1 MKRNLLSLK
10 VKQLVGLV
18 LSNEGQDCT
27 AKTACVRRLHKA
39 VLLKPVSSVDGC
51 LFGNRFFHRFQEVF
65 NVSEL
70 FVLPSLKS
78 GVTASLIKPLL
89 VSLFCVV
96 FSSFSTV
103 ASAEDG
109 HVEKRHVEEQRQFY
123 QNEIIRDDGSTLI
136 EEKTIIIEP
145 LPQDIDKPHLVEP
158 PLVESVPLL
167 KDKKK
172 RSLSKSLLVKEKRP
186 KAPMSSH
193 LQQALRD
200 YRAQRIKK
208 AISGLELAAEKKS
221 FLARYLLAHIYR
233 TGKGGVIDHRRA
245 YEYYR
250 QITTEFSNGGGLYHA
265 RKAPYIA
272 HAFVQLARYMEDG
285 VSELD
290 IKSDPLMARV
300 LFEKAAH
307 FGDIEGQYQLGRF
320 LIESGKM
327 RNVKLGQQWL
337 TRAAMKN
344 NPKAQAYL
352 GALYWQGDLV
362 SRKKSLALAWIEFA
376 RRNST
381 GTVKS
386 QVERLYR
393 AVRYDTTEDVHTRAE
408 FYIGR
413 LRTKYNVLW
422 REEPMRAEE
431 NDILDGII
439 LAEPPKDLDQDQLE
453 TKSHKNQMPD
463 AMVSGPENF
472 MDGGPSM
479 GFGFQMYDYGG
490 AAGR

>member
-1 MKRNLLSLK
+1 MTLK
-10 VKQLVGLV
+10 VKQLVDLMLLTLERGQLTAAYPFRVPSRV
-18 LSNEGQDCT
+18 LSLFQLLVVSFI
-27 AKTACVRRLHKA
+27 CVGFSPI
-39 VLLKPVSSVDGC
+39 VLAEERG
-51 LFGNRFFHRFQEVF
+51 
-65 NVSEL
+65 VSEHR
-70 FVLPSLKS
+70 
-78 GVTASLIKPLL
+78 
-89 VSLFCVV
+89 
-96 FSSFSTV
+96 
-103 ASAEDG
+103 E
-109 HVEKRHVEEQRQFY
+109 FY
-123 QNEIIRDDGSTLI
+123 QNEIIRDDGTTLI

-145 LPQDIDKPHLVEP
+145 LPQDIDKPHLVKP
-158 PLVESVPLL
+158 APLL
-167 KDKKK
+167 KKNG
-172 RSLSKSLLVKEKRP
+172 P
-186 KAPMSSH
+186 KAKLSSP
-193 LQQALRD
+193 LRQALRD

-208 AISGLELAAEKKS
+208 AIAGLELAAEQNS

-233 TGKGGVIDHRRA
+233 TGKGGVIDHRKA

-250 QITTEFSNGGGLYHA
+250 QITTEFSNGGGLYLT

-285 VSELD
+285 VTELD
-290 IKSDPLMARV
+290 IKADPLMARV

-327 RNVKLGQQWL
+327 RNVKLGQRWL

-381 GTVKS
+381 GSVKN

-393 AVRYDTTEDVHTRAE
+393 AVRYDTTEDVHNRAE

-422 REEPMRAEE
+422 REVPMRENE

-453 TKSHKNQMPD
+453 TKRQKNQMPE
-463 AMVSGPENF
+463 AMVSGPESS

>member
-1 MKRNLLSLK
+1 MTLK
-10 VKQLVGLV
+10 VKQLVDLMLLTLERGQLTAAYSFRVPSRV
-18 LSNEGQDCT
+18 LSLFQLLVVSFI
-27 AKTACVRRLHKA
+27 CVGFSPI
-39 VLLKPVSSVDGC
+39 VLAEERG
-51 LFGNRFFHRFQEVF
+51 
-65 NVSEL
+65 VSEHR
-70 FVLPSLKS
+70 
-78 GVTASLIKPLL
+78 
-89 VSLFCVV
+89 
-96 FSSFSTV
+96 
-103 ASAEDG
+103 E
-109 HVEKRHVEEQRQFY
+109 FY
-123 QNEIIRDDGSTLI
+123 QNEIIRDDGTTLI

-145 LPQDIDKPHLVEP
+145 LPQDIDKPHLVKP
-158 PLVESVPLL
+158 APLL
-167 KDKKK
+167 KKNG
-172 RSLSKSLLVKEKRP
+172 P
-186 KAPMSSH
+186 KAKLSSP
-193 LQQALRD
+193 LRQALRD

-208 AISGLELAAEKKS
+208 AIAGLELAAEQNS

-233 TGKGGVIDHRRA
+233 TGKGGVIDHRKA

-250 QITTEFSNGGGLYHA
+250 QITTEFSNGGGLYLT

-285 VSELD
+285 VTELD
-290 IKSDPLMARV
+290 IKADPLMARV

-327 RNVKLGQQWL
+327 RNVKLGQRWL

-381 GTVKS
+381 GSVKN

-393 AVRYDTTEDVHTRAE
+393 AVRYDTTEDVHNRAE

-422 REEPMRAEE
+422 REVPMRETE

-453 TKSHKNQMPD
+453 TKRQKNQMPE
-463 AMVSGPENF
+463 AMVSGPETSI
-472 MDGGPSM
+472 DGGPSM

>member
-1 MKRNLLSLK
+1 MFVTQTFKLVTHR
-10 VKQLVGLV
+10 VKQLVDLV
-18 LSNEGQDCT
+18 LFKLERQLHSV
-27 AKTACVRRLHKA
+27 AC
-39 VLLKPVSSVDGC
+39 
-51 LFGNRFFHRFQEVF
+51 
-65 NVSEL
+65 
-70 FVLPSLKS
+70 SLKELGAGLS
-78 GVTASLIKPLL
+78 FVRLL
-89 VSLFCVV
+89 VVSFLCVG
-96 FSSFSTV
+96 FSPAV
-103 ASAEDG
+103 SAEERDVFE
-109 HVEKRHVEEQRQFY
+109 HRQFY
-123 QNEIIRDDGSTLI
+123 QNEIVRDDGTTLI
-136 EEKTIIIEP
+136 EEKAIIIEP
-145 LPQDIDKPHLVEP
+145 LPQDIDKPHLVKP
-158 PLVESVPLL
+158 APLL
-167 KDKKK
+167 EGKKGRTLSNSSDKEIV
-172 RSLSKSLLVKEKRP
+172 SP
-186 KAPMSSH
+186 KAKMSSP
-193 LQQALRD
+193 LRQALRD

-208 AISGLELAAEKKS
+208 AISGLELAATRNS

-233 TGKGGVIDHRRA
+233 TGKGGAVDHRKA

-250 QITTEFSNGGGLYHA
+250 QITTEFSNGGGLYLS

-285 VSELD
+285 VTELD
-290 IKSDPLMARV
+290 IKADPLMARV

-327 RNVKLGQQWL
+327 RNVKLGQRWL

-376 RRNST
+376 RRNAT
-381 GTVKS
+381 GSVKN

-393 AVRYDTTEDVHTRAE
+393 AVRYDTTEDVHNRAE

-422 REEPMRAEE
+422 REEPMRENE

-453 TKSHKNQMPD
+453 TKRQKNQMPD
-463 AMVSGPENF
+463 AMVSGPESF

>member
-1 MKRNLLSLK
+1 MTLK
-10 VKQLVGLV
+10 VKQLVDLMLLTLERGQLTAAYSFRVPRRV
-18 LSNEGQDCT
+18 LSLFQLLVVSFI
-27 AKTACVRRLHKA
+27 CVGFSPI
-39 VLLKPVSSVDGC
+39 VLAEERG
-51 LFGNRFFHRFQEVF
+51 
-65 NVSEL
+65 VSEHR
-70 FVLPSLKS
+70 
-78 GVTASLIKPLL
+78 
-89 VSLFCVV
+89 
-96 FSSFSTV
+96 
-103 ASAEDG
+103 E
-109 HVEKRHVEEQRQFY
+109 FY
-123 QNEIIRDDGSTLI
+123 QNEIIRDDGTTLI

-145 LPQDIDKPHLVEP
+145 LPQDIDKPHLVKP
-158 PLVESVPLL
+158 APLL
-167 KDKKK
+167 KKNGAKAK
-172 RSLSKSLLVKEKRP
+172 LSSPLR
-186 KAPMSSH
+186 
-193 LQQALRD
+193 QALRD

-208 AISGLELAAEKKS
+208 AIAGLELAAEQNS

-233 TGKGGVIDHRRA
+233 TGKGGVIDHRKA

-250 QITTEFSNGGGLYHA
+250 QITTEFSNGGGLYLT

-285 VSELD
+285 VTELD
-290 IKSDPLMARV
+290 IKADPLMARV

-327 RNVKLGQQWL
+327 RNVKLGQRWL

-381 GTVKS
+381 GSVKN

-393 AVRYDTTEDVHTRAE
+393 AVRYDTTEDVHNRAE

-422 REEPMRAEE
+422 REVPMRETE

-453 TKSHKNQMPD
+453 TKRQKNQMPE
-463 AMVSGPENF
+463 AMVSGPESS

>member
-1 MKRNLLSLK
+1 MKHKLASLK
-10 VKQLVGLV
+10 VKQLA
-18 LSNEGQDCT
+18 DF
-27 AKTACVRRLHKA
+27 
-39 VLLKPVSSVDGC
+39 VLLKEEQSHFAP
-51 LFGNRFFHRFQEVF
+51 
-65 NVSEL
+65 
-70 FVLPSLKS
+70 
-78 GVTASLIKPLL
+78 
-89 VSLFCVV
+89 
-96 FSSFSTV
+96 FSTLGGFSKTLSFV
-103 ASAEDG
+103 QVLVVSFLCVGGASIVSAE
-109 HVEKRHVEEQRQFY
+109 ERHAPEPRQFY
-123 QNEIIRDDGSTLI
+123 QNEIIRDDGTTLI

-167 KDKKK
+167 RDKKK
-172 RSLSKSLLVKEKRP
+172 RALSKPLVNNKRS
-186 KAPMSSH
+186 KSKMSSP
-193 LQQALRD
+193 LRQALID

-208 AISGLELAAEKKS
+208 AISGLELAAEKDS

-233 TGKGGVIDHRRA
+233 TGKGGVVDHRRA

-285 VSELD
+285 VTELD

-327 RNVKLGQQWL
+327 RNVKLGQRWL

-381 GTVKS
+381 GTVKN

-393 AVRYDTTEDVHTRAE
+393 AVRYDTTEDVHNRAE

-422 REEPMRAEE
+422 REEPMRNEE
-431 NDILDGII
+431 KDILDGII

>member
-1 MKRNLLSLK
+1 MKRKLASLK
-10 VKQLVGLV
+10 VKQLV
-18 LSNEGQDCT
+18 DF
-27 AKTACVRRLHKA
+27 
-39 VLLKPVSSVDGC
+39 VLLKFV
-51 LFGNRFFHRFQEVF
+51 FFKEQSYFAPTSNF
-65 NVSEL
+65 
-70 FVLPSLKS
+70 S
-78 GVTASLIKPLL
+78 GVRKTLSFVQVLVVSFLCFGGASI
-89 VSLFCVV
+89 V
-96 FSSFSTV
+96 
-103 ASAEDG
+103 SAE
-109 HVEKRHVEEQRQFY
+109 ERHSLEGKQFY
-123 QNEIIRDDGSTLI
+123 QNEIIRDDGTTLI

-158 PLVESVPLL
+158 APLPGERKDRALSASPLE
-167 KDKKK
+167 KKK
-172 RSLSKSLLVKEKRP
+172 LP
-186 KAPMSSH
+186 KAKMSSP
-193 LQQALRD
+193 LRQALRD
-200 YRAQRIKK
+200 YRAQRVKK
-208 AISGLELAAEKKS
+208 AISGLELAAENNS

-233 TGKGGVIDHRRA
+233 TGKGVGINHRRA

-250 QITTEFSNGGGLYHA
+250 EIATEFSRSGEFDHT

-272 HAFVQLARYMEDG
+272 QAFVQLARYMENG
-285 VSELD
+285 VAELD
-290 IKSDPLMARV
+290 IKADPLMARI

-327 RNVKLGQQWL
+327 RNVKLGQRWL

-381 GTVKS
+381 GTVKN

-393 AVRYDTTEDVHTRAE
+393 AVRYDTTEDVHNRAE

-422 REEPMRAEE
+422 REEPMRNEE
-431 NDILDGII
+431 KDILDGII

-453 TKSHKNQMPD
+453 NKSHKNQMPD

-490 AAGR
+490 ATGR

>member
-1 MKRNLLSLK
+1 MTLK
-10 VKQLVGLV
+10 VKQLVDLMLLTLERGQLTAAYSFRVPRRV
-18 LSNEGQDCT
+18 LSLFQLLVVSFI
-27 AKTACVRRLHKA
+27 CVGFSPI
-39 VLLKPVSSVDGC
+39 VLAEERG
-51 LFGNRFFHRFQEVF
+51 
-65 NVSEL
+65 VSEHR
-70 FVLPSLKS
+70 
-78 GVTASLIKPLL
+78 
-89 VSLFCVV
+89 
-96 FSSFSTV
+96 
-103 ASAEDG
+103 E
-109 HVEKRHVEEQRQFY
+109 FY
-123 QNEIIRDDGSTLI
+123 QNEIIRDDGTTLI

-145 LPQDIDKPHLVEP
+145 LPQDIDKPHLVKP
-158 PLVESVPLL
+158 APLL
-167 KDKKK
+167 KKNGAKAK
-172 RSLSKSLLVKEKRP
+172 LSSPLR
-186 KAPMSSH
+186 
-193 LQQALRD
+193 QALRD

-208 AISGLELAAEKKS
+208 AIAGLELAAEQNS

-233 TGKGGVIDHRRA
+233 TGKGGVIDHRKA

-250 QITTEFSNGGGLYHA
+250 QITTEFSNGGGLYLT

-285 VSELD
+285 VTELD
-290 IKSDPLMARV
+290 IKADPLMARV

-327 RNVKLGQQWL
+327 RNVKLGQRWL

-381 GTVKS
+381 GSVKN

-393 AVRYDTTEDVHTRAE
+393 AVRYDTTEDVHNRAE

-422 REEPMRAEE
+422 REVPMRETE

-453 TKSHKNQMPD
+453 TKRQKNQMPE
-463 AMVSGPENF
+463 AMVSGPETSI
-472 MDGGPSM
+472 DGGPSM